1 MQNFTL
7 SWIGI
12 LLSKETDQEI
22 FEIHFDCH
30 NHKQEL
36 HRRNQL
42 QSWLQGPIQRATFF
56 ESLSQLPVENTYLLD
71 SAHNLYSVFSIIRN
85 NIYMSNKNTK

>member
-1 MQNFTL
+1 MQNFT
-7 SWIGI
+7 

-36 HRRNQL
+36 HRQNQL
-42 QSWLQGPIQRATFF
+42 HPPKLTPRTHPQG
-56 ESLSQLPVENTYLLD
+56 
-71 SAHNLYSVFSIIRN
+71 HII
-85 NIYMSNKNTK
+85 